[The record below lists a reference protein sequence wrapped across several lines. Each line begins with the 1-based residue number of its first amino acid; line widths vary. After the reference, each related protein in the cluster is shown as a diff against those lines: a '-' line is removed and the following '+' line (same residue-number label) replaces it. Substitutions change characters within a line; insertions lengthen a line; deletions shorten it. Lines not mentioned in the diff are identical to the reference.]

1 MPLTLSA
8 RSHPEPLQRVMA
20 ALGLQTRERQP
31 QSGSQSRRLR
41 WSPPPM
47 TAGAAALMLA
57 AWLGGCT
64 TAQPGATR
72 SGTGA
77 ATAGAP
83 ETPWAAATSTWQWND
98 YASDLLTR
106 HASGQFPAFRTFA
119 YLNLA
124 IHNAIVQA
132 KAQGQDADGA
142 AAGAAAGVLSSMFPK
157 DEAATAARLQ
167 RETQALGAPSRARF
181 LSGAETGRQVASQ
194 VVALAQGDRASVPWT
209 GTLPAGDDKWSSRQ
223 QPPAPPGG
231 ANFGAIRT
239 FFLVTPADFRAPP
252 PPPHGSEAFRAQLK
266 HVREVSDTRTSTQLR
281 VAQYWENLT
290 GSFAA
295 GAWNAVARSA
305 MAARGY
311 DEGETAR
318 TLAMMHMVAFD
329 AVLACHD
336 SKYAYWVPRPTQADP
351 QITLP
356 IGVPNFPSY
365 PSNHACIS
373 GAIGH
378 LLDAVIPDTQ
388 GMYEAMGRQ
397 AGDSRIYAGIHY
409 QMDLDA
415 GYDIAR
421 KVAARALEAGV
432 RKDRPFVPIGK

>member
-1 MPLTLSA
+1 MT
-8 RSHPEPLQRVMA
+8 
-20 ALGLQTRERQP
+20 TRRF
-31 QSGSQSRRLR
+31 GC
-41 WSPPPM
+41 SPSPM
-47 TAGAAALMLA
+47 TAGVAALLLA
-57 AWLGGCT
+57 LWLGGCA
-64 TAQPGATR
+64 TAQR
-72 SGTGA
+72 SASPSGIGA
-77 ATAGAP
+77 AIAGAP

-98 YASDLLTR
+98 YASDVLTR
-106 HASGQFPAFRTFA
+106 HAPGQFPAFRTFA

-132 KAQGQDADGA
+132 KAQGQEADGA
-142 AAGAAAGVLSSMFPK
+142 AAGAAAGVLSSLFPK
-157 DEAATAARLQ
+157 DAAATAARLQ
-167 RETQALGAPSRARF
+167 RETEALGAKPRARF
-181 LSGAETGRQVASQ
+181 LSAAETGRQVASQ
-194 VVALAQGDRASVPWT
+194 VVALAQGDRASVAWT
-209 GTLPAGDDKWSSRQ
+209 GTLPVGDDKWSSRQ

-231 ANFGAIRT
+231 ANFGAMRT
-239 FFLVTPADFRAPP
+239 FFLNTPADFRAPP
-252 PPPHGSEAFRAQLK
+252 PPPYGSDAFRAEVK
-266 HVREVSDTRTSTQLR
+266 RVREVSDTRTNTQLR

-311 DEGETAR
+311 DEGDTAR

-336 SKYAYWVPRPTQADP
+336 SKYVYWVPRPTQADP
-351 QITLP
+351 QITLA

-373 GAIGH
+373 GAVGL
-378 LLDAVIPDTQ
+378 LLDAVIPNTK

-409 QMDLDA
+409 KMDLDA
-415 GYDIAR
+415 GYEIAR
-421 KVAARALEAGV
+421 KVTARALEVGV
-432 RKDRPFVPIGK
+432 QKDRPFAPIGK